1 MGCARCRRFLRRSG
15 NLSRLPEFTPDA
27 VTAAAASDGRIDMRI
42 FVAGATGA
50 VGRALVPALVSAG
63 HDVIGMTRSPEKGNA
78 IQRVGAEPVVADA
91 LNARAVRAAVISARP
106 DVVIDE
112 MTDLAT
118 ATDLRHF
125 DRAFAATN
133 QLRTNGTDYLL
144 AASREAGVKRFIAQ
158 SFCGW
163 TISREGG
170 AVMTETDEPDPD
182 PPQELSR
189 TFDALRYLE
198 QTVTASTKPE
208 GIVLRYGTLYGA
220 DTGMFSRAMIG
231 ELRHR
236 RVPLIGT
243 GAGWWSFVHVD
254 DAASAAVVA
263 IERGK
268 PGQVY
273 NIVDDEPAQ
282 VSEWLPALAGILGA
296 KPPFHVPAWVGRLLA
311 GEHMVSMMTQVH
323 AASNAKAK
331 QELGWQPAHPSW
343 RQGFAEAARQPVE
356 RRIAA

>member
-1 MGCARCRRFLRRSG
+1 
-15 NLSRLPEFTPDA
+15 
-27 VTAAAASDGRIDMRI
+27 MRI

-50 VGRALVPALVSAG
+50 VGHALVPALVSAG
-63 HDVIGMTRSPEKGNA
+63 HSVTGMTRSPEKANA
-78 IQRVGAEPVVADA
+78 IRRAGAEPVVADG
-91 LNARAVRAAVISARP
+91 LNARAVRAAIIAARP

-118 ATDLRHF
+118 VTDLRHF

-133 QLRTNGTDYLL
+133 QLRTDGTDHLL

-163 TISREGG
+163 TFSRKGG
-170 AVMTETDEPDPD
+170 PVKTETDALDPD
-182 PPQELSR
+182 PPQELAR
-189 TFDALRYLE
+189 TLDALVYLE
-198 QTVTASTKPE
+198 QIVTKSIHPE
-208 GIVLRYGTLYGA
+208 GIVLRYGSFYGPG
-220 DTGMFSRAMIG
+220 TGMFSRAMID
-231 ELRHR
+231 EVRHR

-254 DAASAAVVA
+254 DAASAAVAAV
-263 IERGK
+263 ERGK
-268 PGQVY
+268 PGQIY
-273 NIVDDEPAQ
+273 NIADDEPAP

-296 KPPFHVPAWVGRLLA
+296 KPPFHIPAWVGRLLA
-311 GEHMVSMMTQVH
+311 GEHMVSMMTQVR
-323 AASNAKAK
+323 AGSNAKAK
-331 QELGWQPAHPSW
+331 QELGWRPAYPSW

>member
-1 MGCARCRRFLRRSG
+1 MH
-15 NLSRLPEFTPDA
+15 
-27 VTAAAASDGRIDMRI
+27 I

-63 HDVIGMTRSPEKGNA
+63 HSVTGMTRSPEKASA
-78 IQRVGAEPVVADA
+78 IRRAGAEPVVADG

-106 DVVIDE
+106 DVIIDQ

-118 ATDLRHF
+118 VTDLRHF
-125 DRAFAATN
+125 DRAFANTN
-133 QLRTNGTDYLL
+133 RLRTEGTDHLL
-144 AASREAGVKRFIAQ
+144 AAAREAEVKRFIAQ

-163 TISREGG
+163 TPCRGGG
-170 AVMTETDEPDPD
+170 AVTTEADEPDPD
-182 PPQELSR
+182 PPQELAR
-189 TFDALRYLE
+189 TLDALRYLE
-198 QTVTASTKPE
+198 QIVTASIHPE
-208 GIVLRYGTLYGA
+208 GIVLRYGSFYGPG
-220 DTGMFSRAMIG
+220 TGMFSRAMID
-231 ELRHR
+231 EIRHR

-243 GAGWWSFVHVD
+243 GTGWWSFVHVD
-254 DAASAAVVA
+254 DAASAAIAA
-263 IERGK
+263 IERGQ

-273 NIVDDEPAQ
+273 NIADDEPAP

-296 KPPFHVPAWVGRLLA
+296 KPPFHIPAWVGRLLA
-311 GEHMVSMMTQVH
+311 GEHMVSMMTQVC
-323 AASNAKAK
+323 AGSNAKAK